1 MVGFICKGSDDIFDK
16 IMEDKMLFILVV
28 IFENFVIVGEICF
41 VRLLMVV
48 VVILVL
54 VLVIRDKFCGF
65 LYDVWVFF

>member
-41 VRLLMVV
+41 IRLLMV